1 MSVSETG
8 SIAAHVASLTKS
20 FGVVPPTA
28 VPAVIDCILAST
40 GLSSSSLFSSL
51 LDAISNLIKDNAKE
65 ERDKPDGIHSGHIAS
80 FTTALCYLL
89 RKSTGTN
96 PDLLQSFIWRA
107 FLPLMKINADDYG
120 SLNQIVE
127 LFFDVV
133 METNS
138 WGLIEVSLVP
148 FSLRSVGLFMGM
160 SQNEE
165 SAIYQWNTDSIF
177 KGPNELMNLDSE
189 KEFMLSLPLPIS
201 CHILTSLLYA
211 ALRSCQSERSTS
223 DPMAGSVYYFAEK
236 FAGNLLW
243 DLCDMTTQVLSQCS
257 ERRSC
262 LIRLLLPFIF
272 KAFVSHS
279 SFVISVNGHIH
290 ILSREYFFRKIWKC
304 CIILFSLGPLERKDA
319 YDVLS
324 LYFSFHTETCE
335 VVSHNGAEEFDVR
348 SEQEFWDEIKGGLV
362 DKEGLV
368 RKQSLHILK
377 ISLGRIG
384 GRHCNSGVS
393 ETNLGEK
400 YPTSH
405 SITKRGK
412 WAEKEAKSLGVGK
425 ICSPADPFL
434 TGQQRWEA
442 FLLLYEML
450 EEYGTHLVEA
460 AWTHQVTLLL
470 HLPSP
475 HDSSSNS
482 IGGGADQIQME
493 TLEGIF
499 SWLAILWERG
509 FFHENPQVRCL
520 IMQSFLDIDWK
531 NHYDWAKQVPKSFV
545 LGPLMEG
552 LNDTVHHRDFGVKG
566 VYSSKTI
573 EGASNF
579 FGQFSSY
586 FSGRER
592 VTFLCNL
599 ASVAKQESFGRA
611 GLMALAVCIASAAVA
626 AETPWESEAQWYEG
640 GSWDVAQP
648 ESSQESLFYNN
659 KAELLDILRLI
670 IEDSKQHF
678 NPHYR
683 LRVSTEVFKAASSV
697 ICPTDVPLEIL
708 LHFFSML
715 PREFADYGG
724 SLRGKV
730 QEWFSGLNRKCSS
743 SNSLTPKMQVL
754 DSLYDFPERFI
765 KHQYCLDSFVIY
777 DDEDLDA
784 WVLEVQRWIRLLF
797 LLVTEEHHLE
807 PIFRFIQSCAVNIS
821 GKNLE
826 WVPVKFLILS
836 LGLVEELQ
844 IIQKKSTD
852 FVGKVRSSMEA
863 GTLDKSDQSSSAGD
877 YVGFEKF
884 ARPFFSIL
892 GELVSFAKSA
902 CSTFWSIPVFEDVQL
917 PSSVRGKLGGPSQRR
932 LASCTTASVLQAI
945 LSMKTVATI
954 SLWSAH
960 FKNDVQLDSAFN
972 FLWNFVEKV
981 ISSPT
986 YDSEAGGEIRLAA
999 YEALAPVFRALGSD
1013 LSPLVLNMIMENDGS
1028 LGRKVTGKPLL
1039 DSLVL
1044 SFLQNIND
1052 LLAGGVLARSRRAIL
1067 MNLKWLCLDSL
1078 LSIPYHAIEHKFHLH
1093 SEVTFFSDLALRFI
1107 FADIV
1112 DSLENA
1118 GESDVLPM
1126 LRSVRSVLG
1135 IFASS
1140 RMCSFV
1146 SSSNGVD
1153 TQRMWQLVQSS
1164 WILHVSCNKRRVAP
1178 IAALL
1183 SSVLHTSLFS
1193 DENMHETA
1201 DQVQGPLKWFIEK
1214 ILDEGTKSPR
1224 TIRLA
1229 ALHLTGLWL
1238 LNPRTIKYYVKE
1250 LKLLSLYGSVAFDED
1265 FEAELVESHDART
1278 EVSLLATNPDSE
1290 LTEVFI
1296 NTELYARVSVATL
1309 FYKLADMAAMLG
1321 SLKGNDECFAALQ
1334 SGKLFLL
1341 ELLDSAVNDK
1351 DLSKELYKKYSGV
1364 HRRKVRAWQM
1374 ICVLSRFVD
1383 EDIVHQVTSG
1393 LHIGLYR
1400 NNLPAVR
1407 QYLETFAIQIYLKFP
1422 SLVGEQLIPVFH
1434 DYNMRPQALSSYVFI
1449 AANVI
1454 LHASEVHIQLR
1465 HLDELLP
1472 PIIPLLTSHHHSLRG
1487 FTQLLVHQVLC
1498 KLVPTLDSNVSEVVP
1513 LEKKC
1518 FQDLKSYLVKNPDC
1532 MRLRSSMEGLLEVFN
1547 PKTSSTPAGIFTAR
1561 AEESEFECVPPTLME
1576 QVIGFLNDV
1585 REDLRCSM
1593 AKDVVSIKNEG
1604 LTNGGNCNSMI
1615 LSRDADEEILHAQ
1628 VSRDL
1633 ALDFQKKVTLSKH
1646 EKQDT
1651 EGTYFLGN
1659 TEFYKPL
1666 VEMEKEDQLL
1676 DQVLQSRSIAIER
1689 IRKSRQQFILVASLI
1704 DRIPNLAGLART
1716 CEVFKA
1722 AGLVISDASIV
1733 HDKQFQL
1740 ISVTAEKWVPIIEV
1754 PVSSMKIFLEKKK
1767 REGFS
1772 ILGLEQTA
1780 NSIALDQYKFPQKM
1794 VLVLGREKEGI
1805 PVDIIHVLDACI
1817 EIPQLGVVRS
1827 LNVHVSG
1834 AIALWEYT
1842 RQHRS

>member
-1 MSVSETG
+1 MSTLEID
-8 SIAAHVASLTKS
+8 SIAAHVTSLMKS

-28 VPAVIDCILAST
+28 VSVVIDCILAST
-40 GLSSSSLFSSL
+40 GLSPSSLFSRL
-51 LDAISNLIKDNAKE
+51 LDATSNFIMDNSKE
-65 ERDKPDGIHSGHIAS
+65 QRDKPDAIHSGHIAS
-80 FTTALCYLL
+80 LTSAFCYLL
-89 RKSTGTN
+89 RKLIGTN
-96 PDLLQSFIWRA
+96 PDLLQPFIWRV
-107 FLPLMKINADDYG
+107 FLPLMKINANDCE

-127 LFFDVV
+127 PFFDVV

-138 WGLIEVSLVP
+138 WGPIEASLVP
-148 FSLRSVGLFMGM
+148 SSLRSVGLFMGM
-160 SQNEE
+160 CQNEE
-165 SAIYQWNTDSIF
+165 SAIHQWNTDSIIQ
-177 KGPNELMNLDSE
+177 GPSELMDLDSE
-189 KEFMLSLPLPIS
+189 KEFMPSLPFPIS

-211 ALRSCQSERSTS
+211 SLRSFQSERSTLE
-223 DPMAGSVYYFAEK
+223 PMAGSACYFAEN
-236 FAGNLLW
+236 FAANLLW
-243 DLCDMTTQVLSQCS
+243 DLCEMTTQVLSQCS
-257 ERRSC
+257 ERRSS
-262 LIRLLLPFIF
+262 LIRLLLPSIF
-272 KAFVSHS
+272 KAFVSHG
-279 SFVISVNGHIH
+279 SFKISVNGQTH
-290 ILSREYFFRKIWKC
+290 ILSREYFLRKIWNC
-304 CIILFSLGPLERKDA
+304 CRRLFSLGPLERKDA
-319 YDVLS
+319 YNVLS
-324 LYFSFHTETCE
+324 LYFSFHTERCDIG
-335 VVSHNGAEEFDVR
+335 SYNGAEEFDLR
-348 SEQEFWDEIKGGLV
+348 SELEFWDEIKRGLV
-362 DKEGLV
+362 DKEGMV

-377 ISLGRIG
+377 ISLGRTD
-384 GRHCNSGVS
+384 GRQCYPGVY
-393 ETNLGEK
+393 ETNMCEK
-400 YPTSH
+400 NPTSH
-405 SITKRGK
+405 SMTKKGR

-425 ICSPADPFL
+425 ISSPADPFL

-470 HLPSP
+470 QLPCP
-475 HDSSSNS
+475 HASSTNS
-482 IGGGADQIQME
+482 ISGGADQIQME
-493 TLEGIF
+493 TLERIF
-499 SWLAILWERG
+499 SWLAILLERG
-509 FFHENPQVRCL
+509 FFHENPQVRYL

-531 NHYDWAKQVPKSFV
+531 IHYDWAKQVPKSFV
-545 LGPLMEG
+545 LGPLTQG
-552 LNDTVHHRDFGVKG
+552 LNDTVHHRNFGVKG

-573 EGASNF
+573 EGAANF
-579 FGQFSSY
+579 FGQFSAH

-592 VTFLCNL
+592 VAFLCNL
-599 ASVAKQESFGRA
+599 ASVVKQESFGRA
-611 GLMALAVCIASAAVA
+611 GLMAFAVCIASAAGA
-626 AETPWESEAQWYEG
+626 AETPRLSEAQLYGG
-640 GSWDVAQP
+640 GSCKVAQAQ
-648 ESSQESLFYNN
+648 SSQESLFCSN

-678 NPHYR
+678 NPNYR
-683 LRVSTEVFKAASSV
+683 LRVSEEVLKAASSV
-697 ICPTDVPLEIL
+697 MCPTDVPFEIF

-715 PREFADYGG
+715 PREFTDYGG
-724 SLRGKV
+724 SLRGKL
-730 QEWFSGLNRKCSS
+730 QEWFSGFNRNYSS
-743 SNSLTPKMQVL
+743 SNLFSTKMQVL
-754 DSLYDFPERFI
+754 RGLYDFPG
-765 KHQYCLDSFVIY
+765 SFVKHHCSLDAFVVY

-784 WVLEVQRWIRLLF
+784 WGQEVQRWIRLLF
-797 LLVTEEHHLE
+797 LLVTEEYHLE
-807 PIFRFIQSCAVNIS
+807 PIFKFIQSYTVNIS
-821 GKNLE
+821 GQNLD
-826 WVPVKFLILS
+826 WVPVKFLILTS
-836 LGLVEELQ
+836 GLVQELQ
-844 IIQKKSTD
+844 LIQAKSTD
-852 FVGKVRSSMEA
+852 WAGKVASSMEA
-863 GTLDKSDQSSSAGD
+863 GTLEKSDQSSSGGD
-877 YVGFEKF
+877 FVSFEKF
-884 ARPFFSIL
+884 ARPFLSIL
-892 GELVSFAKSA
+892 GELVSFAESA
-902 CSTFWSIPVFEDVQL
+902 CSTFWSIPVFEDVRL

-954 SLWSAH
+954 SSWSAQL
-960 FKNDVQLDSAFN
+960 KNDSMLESVFK

-986 YDSEAGGEIRLAA
+986 YDSETGGEIRLAA
-999 YEALAPVFRALGSD
+999 YEALAPVLKALVSSF
-1013 LSPLVLNMIMENDGS
+1013 SPLVLNMVMGNYGS
-1028 LGRKVTGKPLL
+1028 LVPKLTGKPLL

-1052 LLAGGVLARSRRAIL
+1052 LLAGRVLARSRRAIL

-1078 LSIPYHAIEHKFHLH
+1078 LSLPYYAIKHTFQLG
-1093 SEVTFFSDLALRFI
+1093 SEVTFFSDAALRFI
-1107 FADIV
+1107 FNDLV

-1126 LRSVRSVLG
+1126 LRSLRSVLG
-1135 IFASS
+1135 LFASG

-1146 SSSNGVD
+1146 SSCNGVD
-1153 TQRMWQLVQSS
+1153 TQMMWQLVQSS
-1164 WILHVSCNKRRVAP
+1164 WILHVSFNKRRVAP

-1193 DENMHETA
+1193 DESMHETA
-1201 DQVQGPLKWFIEK
+1201 DKAQGPLKWFIEK

-1238 LNPRTIKYYVKE
+1238 LNPRTIKYYMKE

-1265 FEAELVESHDART
+1265 FEAELVESHDAST
-1278 EVSLLATNPDSE
+1278 EVSLLARSSDSE

-1309 FYKLADMAAMLG
+1309 FYKLADMAHMLG
-1321 SLKGNDECFAALQ
+1321 PLKGNDECFAALQ
-1334 SGKLFLL
+1334 SGKQFLL
-1341 ELLDSAVNDK
+1341 ELLNSAVNDN
-1351 DLSKELYKKYSGV
+1351 DLAKELYKKYSGV

-1374 ICVLSRFVD
+1374 ICILSWFV
-1383 EDIVHQVTSG
+1383 EKDIVQQITSS
-1393 LHIGLYR
+1393 LHICLQR
-1400 NNLPAVR
+1400 NNLPGVR

-1422 SLVGEQLIPVFH
+1422 SLVGKQLLPIFH
-1434 DYNMRPQALSSYVFI
+1434 DYNMKPQALSSYVFI

-1454 LHASEVHIQLR
+1454 LHASEVHIQLK

-1498 KLVPTLDSNVSEVVP
+1498 KLVPALDSNVCEVVP

-1518 FQDLKSYLVKNPDC
+1518 FQDLKSFLVKNPDC
-1532 MRLRSSMEGLLEVFN
+1532 LRLRSSMEGLLNVFN

-1561 AEESEFECVPPTLME
+1561 AEESEFECVSPTLME
-1576 QVIGFLNDV
+1576 EVIGFLNDV
-1585 REDLRCSM
+1585 REDLRSSM
-1593 AKDVVSIKNEG
+1593 AKDAIIIRNEG
-1604 LTNGGNCNSMI
+1604 LTNGGNCNGVI
-1615 LSRDADEEILHAQ
+1615 LSHDADEEILYAQ
-1628 VSRDL
+1628 VPRDL
-1633 ALDFQKKVTLSKH
+1633 SLDFQKKVTLSKH
-1646 EKQDT
+1646 EKHDT
-1651 EGTYFLGN
+1651 EVTYFLGN

-1689 IRKSRQQFILVASLI
+1689 IRTSRQQFILVASLI

-1754 PVSSMKIFLEKKK
+1754 PVNSMKIFLEKKK

-1780 NSIALDQYKFPQKM
+1780 NSIPLDQYKFPKKM